1 MFVACTE
8 TKSHLWIFVSVFS
21 PGTLVYSTIKSDVTE
36 ILLLKVALNT
46 LTLIPHYTTSVQQVN
61 GDLRQVNGFL
71 WVLWFPPPIKRTA
84 TIELKHCWKW
94 R

>member
-21 PGTLVYSTIKSDVTE
+21 PGTLVYSTIKSDCHDVTE

-61 GDLRQVNGFL
+61 GFL

-84 TIELKHCWKW
+84 MIELKHCWKW
-94 R
+94 H